1 VNSGFSEES
10 ASAASLSSLIPSW
23 LPPAALMSIQK
34 TQPTICAARK
44 QTIRFSVGGV
54 TLDASIDCMKID
66 IVSVIPGRYAH
77 ALIGLTTLPI
87 FRFIIQV
94 SGFSIQLICFSSIGS
109 IRIGVNSGY
118 AARAGAARTS
128 SG

>member
-1 VNSGFSEES
+1 
-10 ASAASLSSLIPSW
+10 
-23 LPPAALMSIQK
+23 MSIQK

-94 SGFSIQLICFSSIGS
+94 ERLQHPAHLLFFDWFDTHWNKLRLRGS
-109 IRIGVNSGY
+109 RWRGANFIRLAIEDSADGD
-118 AARAGAARTS
+118 
-128 SG
+128 